1 MARSWVDQNPIPPF
15 QFATAKL
22 FAHPESLAHAS
33 GGTDTMTPSSP
44 KILRFSR
51 RTRSETGALNK
62 KAARKGAKRTPVTSN
77 VPGRAADPAEQSSRL
92 LRPRTAGD
100 IANEETAEQLA
111 LRIWAAIVAKM
122 VLSGMSALMDE
133 YHKREESLA
142 KNI

>member
-1 MARSWVDQNPIPPF
+1 
-15 QFATAKL
+15 
-22 FAHPESLAHAS
+22 
-33 GGTDTMTPSSP
+33 MTPSSP

-133 YHKREESLA
+133 LIQSRMLDDDDEEADEGWLDDHHKREESLCA
-142 KNI
+142 TAARRPAGR